1 MNLKEAFQK
10 QNTFKLM
17 LKMLGTHLGFE
28 SNVTITIEKHFRSK
42 AANGQ
47 SDEELDVTD
56 YEGKRY
62 APNKAIDLMIFLIE
76 ESEKLSDAIRAA
88 KSTVDFDLD
97 SAVDINKKRRDA
109 LEVLHKL
116 WKVKSSSLLN
126 KNHGTGY
133 VFNNEGNQTS
143 YKYDVEIVK
152 TIDFDRNKVRK
163 QIKKLEEQADKVS
176 HEIDSVLIN
185 TQVDYQYPFTDHVDF
200 ADLVENF
207 SN

>member
-1 MNLKEAFQK
+1 
-10 QNTFKLM
+10 M
-17 LKMLGTHLGFE
+17 LKLLSTYLSRE
-28 SNVTITIEKHFRSK
+28 ENVTITIEKHFRNK

-47 SDEELDVTD
+47 SDEELDVTN
-56 YEGKRY
+56 YESKRHD
-62 APNKAIDLMIFLIE
+62 PNKAIELMLFLIE
-76 ESEKLSDAIRAA
+76 ESEKLSDAIRVA

-109 LEVLHKL
+109 LEVLLTL
-116 WKVKSSSLLN
+116 WHVKSSSSLN
-126 KNHGTGY
+126 KNYGTGY

-176 HEIDSVLIN
+176 NEIDSVLIN